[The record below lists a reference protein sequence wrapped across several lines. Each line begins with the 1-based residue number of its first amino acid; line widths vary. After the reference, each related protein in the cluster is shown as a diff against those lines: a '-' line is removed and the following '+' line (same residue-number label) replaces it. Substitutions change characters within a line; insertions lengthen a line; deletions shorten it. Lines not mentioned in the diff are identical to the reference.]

1 MKKILIIEDDRSI
14 AELVRDYLEA
24 EGFECSI
31 VEDGNLGQEEAQKP
45 GWDLIILDLML
56 PGSSGFAICR
66 SIRESSEIPVIL
78 MSARKDDIDKIRGL
92 GLGADDYVTK
102 PFSPAE
108 LTARAK
114 AHLARYERL
123 RSGGKSGGGIAIRGI
138 EIDPDSRKVSV
149 TGRNIGLTAKE
160 FDLLHLF
167 MSNPERV
174 FTKEEIFQRIWED
187 SFGDLS
193 TVTVHVR
200 KLREKIEDDP
210 SAPEYIET
218 VWGVGYRFT
227 P

>member
-24 EGFECSI
+24 EDFECRI

-123 RSGGKSGGGIAIRGI
+123 RSGGKA
-138 EIDPDSRKVSV
+138 EAA
-149 TGRNIGLTAKE
+149 L
-160 FDLLHLF
+160 
-167 MSNPERV
+167 
-174 FTKEEIFQRIWED
+174 
-187 SFGDLS
+187 
-193 TVTVHVR
+193 
-200 KLREKIEDDP
+200 P
-210 SAPEYIET
+210 SAESRLIRIAGRSASPGET
-218 VWGVGYRFT
+218 SALPPRNSIFCIYS
-227 P
+227 